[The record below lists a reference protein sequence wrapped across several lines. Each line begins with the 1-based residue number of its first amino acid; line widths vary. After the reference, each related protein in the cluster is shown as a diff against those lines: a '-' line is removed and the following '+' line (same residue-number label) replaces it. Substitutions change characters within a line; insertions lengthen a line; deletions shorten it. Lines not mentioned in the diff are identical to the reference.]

1 MNRVKL
7 NIAGLTYSHS
17 QTEAYALILAEEG
30 GNNRRLPIIIAKNE
44 AQSIAIYL
52 ENKES
57 RRPLTHDLLKTIT
70 EILDGDI
77 IEVCIIK
84 LLSGV
89 FYAEI
94 SLIKD
99 THLFKIDSRVSDA
112 VALALHF
119 DVPIYCR
126 NEVME
131 AASFIL
137 EEHYE
142 TNEEEDQNPSTNID
156 TFSEYTIKQLN
167 MMMNEA
173 VRDEDYERAAYI
185 KNEIEKRN
193 EI

>member
-185 KNEIEKRN
+185 KNEIKKRN